1 MNRWMGQLSLLHLP
15 TFEPEKVEESGAFA
29 GHGVGG
35 AQQRGLDVDRS
46 QKSEVRKGDIYIQ
59 PSSRDTINQTISES
73 VNR

>member
-35 AQQRGLDVDRS
+35 AQQRGL
-46 QKSEVRKGDIYIQ
+46 QSEVRGQ
-59 PSSRDTINQTISES
+59 QGRHWQ
-73 VNR
+73 